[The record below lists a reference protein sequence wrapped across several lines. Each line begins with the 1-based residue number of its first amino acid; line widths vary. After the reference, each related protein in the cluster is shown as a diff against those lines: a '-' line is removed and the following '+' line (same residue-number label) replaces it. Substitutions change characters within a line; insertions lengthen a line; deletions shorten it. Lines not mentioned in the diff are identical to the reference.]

1 MKKLLYIIYMTA
13 LLAVAAG
20 CAKTESAPEMSDVV
34 NLSVRVNVSNGA
46 DTKAKFDGDSHIKFE
61 KGDAFYAAIA
71 NESTPTTGVKVGTKS
86 TDYARQYYS
95 IFKTIKDFQP
105 DSPVF
110 EGSFFSISKA
120 AIADAYKFYGVF
132 PKDAVASTGED
143 LTKWRVNLS
152 GTQSATQSEWDS
164 KSDVMVVKPTV
175 ISTDSKTETTYHEY
189 DFSSSNGV
197 EFAHI
202 FGFGKLSFSDMPE
215 KYASLKVKSVTIEA
229 VGEKKDICGQ
239 FFLDITADAAKTELN
254 ALNPGASIVVTPT
267 DEVTVKDN
275 VVWFVANPGTYDVKI
290 TVATPTYDLVFE
302 RQGLVVSRSKI
313 TSPTVHF
320 KEADTALSHDV
331 ILAEGESWVNTLS
344 YSNCLSS
351 SKRSQ
356 KWGNDPSKK
365 MAFSLAYPG
374 SGNDNYGSSAYADAG
389 YAQLLAYQAIQGKKV
404 ILSSEA
410 AFGGIK
416 LVKAN
421 LGIYTNDATGT
432 FTVSL
437 EDGDKSYKLGSVK
450 ITGNNDNCNGVN
462 YYFANTTGVEYG
474 RFVLTVDS
482 LSTENCRPYIGELSF
497 NSAPEVVF
505 AESVVKVDKIAGSFE
520 VVCDVKGAN
529 ADPEV
534 TVSEDA
540 KGWLTASY
548 ADGKLTYTVTANEG
562 EKRAG
567 TVTVKA
573 KGIGGEASAE
583 VKVVQASVNSAE
595 YKLSVSASEV
605 YPYIQAKIKELEDG
619 GQTVGTSAS
628 AELTIPFTA
637 KGTTDPSKTTT
648 VNLKF
653 AKVMLKESTAEFVRI
668 VSTIAP
674 TEPVG
679 VVTEVTVVSSFKVE
693 SSNYG
698 QMALKFSDNGLNWTN
713 APKSA
718 ITSSEGAD
726 GYQKSVI
733 VNDNS
738 DYKWFSIAPDG
749 WSVNKVKSFDV
760 IFVEE

>member
-1 MKKLLYIIYMTA
+1 MKKLLYMTA

-215 KYASLKVKSVTIEA
+215 KYSSLKVKSVTIEA

-356 KWGNDPSKK
+356 KWGNNPSKQ

-520 VVCDVKGAN
+520 VACDVKGAN

-540 KGWLTASY
+540 KEWLTASY
-548 ADGKLTYTVTANEG
+548 ADGKLTCTVKANEG
-562 EKRAG
+562 AKRAG

-583 VKVVQASVNSAE
+583 LKVVQASVNSAE

-605 YPYIQAKIKELEDG
+605 YTYIQAKIKELEDG
-619 GQTVGTSAS
+619 GQTVGTNVS

-653 AKVMLKESTAEFVRI
+653 AKVLLKESTAEFVRI
-668 VSTIAP
+668 TSTIAP
-674 TEPVG
+674 TESVG
-679 VVTEVTVVSSFKVE
+679 VVSEVTVVSSFAVE
-693 SSNYG
+693 SGNWG
-698 QMALKFSDNGLNWTN
+698 RMAVKFSDNGLNWTS

-726 GYQKSVI
+726 GYQKSVV

-738 DYKWFSIAPDG
+738 DYLWFSIAPDG
-749 WSVNKVKSFDV
+749 YSVNKVKSFDV

>member
-1 MKKLLYIIYMTA
+1 MKKLLYMTA

-61 KGDAFYAAIA
+61 SGDAFYAAIA

-86 TDYARQYYS
+86 TDFARQYYS

-143 LTKWRVNLS
+143 LTKWRVTLS
-152 GTQSATQSEWDS
+152 GTQSATQTEWDS

-356 KWGNDPSKK
+356 KWGNDPSKR

-583 VKVVQASVNSAE
+583 FKVVQASATSAE

-605 YPYIQAKIKELEDG
+605 YTYIQAKIKELEDG

-653 AKVMLKESTAEFVRI
+653 AKVLLKESTAEFVRI

-679 VVTEVTVVSSFKVE
+679 VVSEVTVVSSFKVD
-693 SSNYG
+693 YG
-698 QMALKFSDNGLNWTN
+698 MMARMEVKFSANGLNWTS

-718 ITSSEGAD
+718 ITSSEVAD
-726 GYQKSVI
+726 GYQKSVV

-738 DYKWFSIAPDG
+738 DNLWFSIAPDG
-749 WSVNKVKSFDV
+749 YSVNKVKSFEV

>member
-1 MKKLLYIIYMTA
+1 MKKLLYMTA

-71 NESTPTTGVKVGTKS
+71 KESTPTTGVKVGTKS

-175 ISTDSKTETTYHEY
+175 ISTDSKTETKYNEY

-540 KGWLTASY
+540 KEWLTASY
-548 ADGKLTYTVTANEG
+548 ADGKLTYTVKANEG
-562 EKRAG
+562 AKRAG

-583 VKVVQASVNSAE
+583 LKVVQASVNSAE

-605 YPYIQAKIKELEDG
+605 YTYIQAKIKELEEG
-619 GQTVGTSAS
+619 GQTVGANVS

-637 KGTTDPSKTTT
+637 KGTKDPTKTTT

-653 AKVMLKESTAEFVRI
+653 AKVLLKESTAEFVRI
-668 VSTIAP
+668 TSTIAP
-674 TEPVG
+674 TESVG
-679 VVTEVTVVSSFKVE
+679 VVSEVTVVSSFAVQ
-693 SSNYG
+693 SGMWG
-698 QMALKFSDNGLNWTN
+698 QMAVKFSDNGLNWTS

-718 ITSSEGAD
+718 ITSSEVAD
-726 GYQKSVI
+726 GYQKSVV

-738 DYKWFSIAPDG
+738 DYLWFSIAPDG
-749 WSVNKVKSFDV
+749 YSVNKVKSFDV

>member
-1 MKKLLYIIYMTA
+1 MKKLLYMTA

-202 FGFGKLSFSDMPE
+202 FGFGKLSFSDVPE

-239 FFLDITADAAKTELN
+239 FVLDITGDASKMELN
-254 ALNPGASIVVTPT
+254 ALNSGSSIVVTST

-320 KEADTALSHDV
+320 KEADTAVSHDV

-344 YSNCLSS
+344 YSNYLSS

-356 KWGNDPSKK
+356 KWGNNPSKQ
-365 MAFSLAYPG
+365 MAFSLTYPG

>member
-1 MKKLLYIIYMTA
+1 MKKLLYMTA

-61 KGDAFYAAIA
+61 KSDAFYAAIA

-175 ISTDSKTETTYHEY
+175 ISTDSKTETKYNEY

-215 KYASLKVKSVTIEA
+215 KYASLKVKNVTIEA

-583 VKVVQASVNSAE
+583 LKVVQASVNSAE

>member
-1 MKKLLYIIYMTA
+1 MKKLLYMTA
-13 LLAVAAG
+13 LLAVTAG

-61 KGDAFYAAIA
+61 KSDAFYAAIA

-175 ISTDSKTETTYHEY
+175 ISTDSKTETKYNEY

-229 VGEKKDICGQ
+229 VGENKDICGQ

-583 VKVVQASVNSAE
+583 LKVVQASVNSAE

-726 GYQKSVI
+726 GYQKSVV

>member
-1 MKKLLYIIYMTA
+1 MKKLLYMTA

-61 KGDAFYAAIA
+61 KSDAFYAAIA

-229 VGEKKDICGQ
+229 VGEKKDICGK

-313 TSPTVHF
+313 TTPTVHF

-462 YYFANTTGVEYG
+462 YYFTNTTGVEYG

-573 KGIGGEASAE
+573 KGIGGDASAE

>member
-1 MKKLLYIIYMTA
+1 MKKLLYMTA

-61 KGDAFYAAIA
+61 KSDAFYAAIA

-175 ISTDSKTETTYHEY
+175 ISTDSKTETKYNKY

-653 AKVMLKESTAEFVRI
+653 AKVLLKESTAEFIRI
-668 VSTIAP
+668 TSTIAP

>member
-1 MKKLLYIIYMTA
+1 MKKLLYMTA

-34 NLSVRVNVSNGA
+34 NLSVRVNESNGA

-71 NESTPTTGVKVGTKS
+71 KESTPTTGVKVGTKS

-202 FGFGKLSFSDMPE
+202 FGFGKLSFSDVPE

-239 FFLDITADAAKTELN
+239 FVLDITGDASKMELN
-254 ALNPGASIVVTPT
+254 ALNSGSSIVVTST

-290 TVATPTYDLVFE
+290 TVATPKYDLVFE

-320 KEADTALSHDV
+320 KEADTAVSHDV

-344 YSNCLSS
+344 YSNYLSS
-351 SKRSQ
+351 NKRSQ
-356 KWGNDPSKK
+356 KWGNDPSKQ

-540 KGWLTASY
+540 KEWLTASY
-548 ADGKLTYTVTANEG
+548 ADGKLTYTVKANEG
-562 EKRAG
+562 AKRAG

-583 VKVVQASVNSAE
+583 LKVVQASVNSAE

-605 YPYIQAKIKELEDG
+605 YTYIQAKIKELEEG
-619 GQTVGTSAS
+619 GQTVGDNVS

-637 KGTTDPSKTTT
+637 KGTADPSKTTT

-653 AKVMLKESTAEFVRI
+653 AKVLLKESTAEFVRI
-668 VSTIAP
+668 TSTIAP
-674 TEPVG
+674 TESVG
-679 VVTEVTVVSSFKVE
+679 VVSEVTVVSSWPVE
-693 SSNYG
+693 GGNYG
-698 QMALKFSDNGLNWTN
+698 RMAVKFSANGLNWTT

-726 GYQKSVI
+726 GYQKSVV

-738 DYKWFSIAPDG
+738 DYLWFSIAPDG
-749 WSVNKVKSFDV
+749 YSVNKVKSFEV

>member
-1 MKKLLYIIYMTA
+1 MKKLLYMTA

-61 KGDAFYAAIA
+61 KSDAFYAAIA
-71 NESTPTTGVKVGTKS
+71 NESTPTTGVKVGPKS

-120 AIADAYKFYGVF
+120 AIADVYKFYGVF

-175 ISTDSKTETTYHEY
+175 ISTDSKTETKYNEY

-356 KWGNDPSKK
+356 KWGNNPSKQ

-605 YPYIQAKIKELEDG
+605 YPSIQAKIKEIEDAG
-619 GQTVGTSAS
+619 GTVGDKVSV
-628 AELTIPFTA
+628 ELTLPFTA
-637 KGTTDPSKTTT
+637 KGTKDPSKTTT

-653 AKVMLKESTAEFVRI
+653 AKVLLKESSAEYIRI
-668 VSTIAP
+668 ISTIAP
-674 TEPVG
+674 TEAIGAVS
-679 VVTEVTVVSSFKVE
+679 EVTVVSSFAVQ
-693 SSNYG
+693 SG
-698 QMALKFSDNGLNWTN
+698 MWDQMAVKFSTNGLNWIT
-713 APKSA
+713 ADKSA
-718 ITSSEGAD
+718 ITSGEVAD
-726 GYQKSVI
+726 GYQKSVV

-738 DYKWFSIAPDG
+738 DYLWFSIAPDG
-749 WSVNKVKSFDV
+749 YSVNKVKSFDV

>member
-1 MKKLLYIIYMTA
+1 MKKLLYMTA

-61 KGDAFYAAIA
+61 KSDAFYAAIA
-71 NESTPTTGVKVGTKS
+71 KENTPTTGVKVGTKS

-175 ISTDSKTETTYHEY
+175 ISTDSKTETKYNEY

>member
-1 MKKLLYIIYMTA
+1 MKKLLYMTA

-356 KWGNDPSKK
+356 KWGNNPSKQ

-520 VVCDVKGAN
+520 VACDVKGAN

-540 KGWLTASY
+540 KEWLTASY
-548 ADGKLTYTVTANEG
+548 ADGKLTYTVKANEG
-562 EKRAG
+562 AKRAG

-583 VKVVQASVNSAE
+583 LKVVQASVNSAE

-605 YPYIQAKIKELEDG
+605 YTYIQAKIKELEDC
-619 GQTVGTSAS
+619 GQTVGTNVS

-653 AKVMLKESTAEFVRI
+653 AKVLLKESTAEFVRI
-668 VSTIAP
+668 TSTIAP
-674 TEPVG
+674 TESVG
-679 VVTEVTVVSSFKVE
+679 VVSEVTVVSSFAVE
-693 SSNYG
+693 SGNWG
-698 QMALKFSDNGLNWTN
+698 RMAVKFSDNGLNWTS

-726 GYQKSVI
+726 GYQKSVV

-738 DYKWFSIAPDG
+738 DYLWFSIAPDG
-749 WSVNKVKSFDV
+749 YSVNKVKSFDV

>member
-1 MKKLLYIIYMTA
+1 MKKLLYMTA

-175 ISTDSKTETTYHEY
+175 ISTDSKTETKYNEY

-637 KGTTDPSKTTT
+637 KGTKDPTKTTT

-653 AKVMLKESTAEFVRI
+653 AKVLLKESTAEFVRI
-668 VSTIAP
+668 TSTIAP
-674 TEPVG
+674 TESVG
-679 VVTEVTVVSSFKVE
+679 AVSEVTVVSSFAVQ
-693 SSNYG
+693 SGMWG
-698 QMALKFSDNGLNWTN
+698 QMAVKFSTNGLNWIT
-713 APKSA
+713 ADKSA
-718 ITSSEGAD
+718 ITSGEVAD
-726 GYQKSVI
+726 GYQKSVV

-738 DYKWFSIAPDG
+738 DYLWFSIAPDG
-749 WSVNKVKSFDV
+749 YSVNKVKSFDV

>member
-1 MKKLLYIIYMTA
+1 MKKLLYMTA

-175 ISTDSKTETTYHEY
+175 ISTDSKTETKYNEY

-637 KGTTDPSKTTT
+637 KGTKDPTKTTT

-653 AKVMLKESTAEFVRI
+653 AKVLLKESTAEFVRI
-668 VSTIAP
+668 TSTIAP
-674 TEPVG
+674 TESVG
-679 VVTEVTVVSSFKVE
+679 VVSEVTVVSSFAVQ
-693 SSNYG
+693 SGMWG
-698 QMALKFSDNGLNWTN
+698 QMAVKFSDNGLNWTS

-718 ITSSEGAD
+718 ITSSEVAD
-726 GYQKSVI
+726 GYQKSVV

-738 DYKWFSIAPDG
+738 DYLWFSIAPDG
-749 WSVNKVKSFDV
+749 YSVNKVKSFDV

>member
-1 MKKLLYIIYMTA
+1 MKKLLYMTA

-202 FGFGKLSFSDMPE
+202 FGFGKLSFSDVPE

-239 FFLDITADAAKTELN
+239 FVLDITGDASKMELN
-254 ALNPGASIVVTPT
+254 ALNSGSSIVVTST

-320 KEADTALSHDV
+320 KEADTAVSHDV

-356 KWGNDPSKK
+356 KWGNNPSKQ
-365 MAFSLAYPG
+365 MAFSLTYPG

-540 KGWLTASY
+540 KEWLTASY
-548 ADGKLTYTVTANEG
+548 ADGKLTYTVKANEG
-562 EKRAG
+562 AKRTG

>member
-1 MKKLLYIIYMTA
+1 MRKLLYMTA

-61 KGDAFYAAIA
+61 KSDAFYAAIA

-175 ISTDSKTETTYHEY
+175 ISTDSKTETKYNEY

-421 LGIYTNDATGT
+421 LGIYTNEATGT
-432 FTVSL
+432 FTLSL
-437 EDGDKSYKLGSVK
+437 EDGDKSYKLGSVE
-450 ITGNNDNCNGVN
+450 ITGSNDNCNGVN

-474 RFVLTVDS
+474 RFVLTVDN
-482 LSTENCRPYIGELSF
+482 LSTADCRPYIGELSF
-497 NSAPEVVF
+497 NTAPEVVF
-505 AESVVKVDKIAGSFE
+505 AESVVKVDKVAGSFE
-520 VVCDVKGAN
+520 VACDVKGAN

-540 KGWLTASY
+540 KEWLTASY
-548 ADGKLTYTVTANEG
+548 AEGKLTYTVKANEG

-573 KGIGGEASAE
+573 KGIGGEASSE
-583 VKVVQASVNSAE
+583 LKVVQASVNSAE

-605 YPYIQAKIKELEDG
+605 YPYIQDKIKEIEDA
-619 GQTVGTSAS
+619 GQTVGTNAS
-628 AELTIPFTA
+628 AEITIPFKATDTA
-637 KGTTDPSKTTT
+637 NPSKTTT

-653 AKVMLKESTAEFVRI
+653 AKVLLKESTAEYVRI
-668 VSTIAP
+668 VATIAP
-674 TEPVG
+674 TEPIG
-679 VVTEVTVVSSFKVE
+679 VISEVTVVSSWPVKDDPYF
-693 SSNYG
+693 G
-698 QMALKFSDNGLNWTN
+698 RMAVKFSDNGLNWTN
-713 APKSA
+713 APKST
-718 ITSSEGAD
+718 ITSSELAD

-733 VNDNS
+733 VNENS
-738 DYKWFSIAPDG
+738 GYKWFSIAPDG
-749 WSVNKVKSFDV
+749 ASVNKVKSFDV

>member
-1 MKKLLYIIYMTA
+1 MKKLLYMTA

-152 GTQSATQSEWDS
+152 GTQSASQSEWDS

-175 ISTDSKTETTYHEY
+175 ISTDSKTETKYNEY

-356 KWGNDPSKK
+356 KWGNNPSKQ

-583 VKVVQASVNSAE
+583 LKVVQASVNSAE

-605 YPYIQAKIKELEDG
+605 YPSIQAKIKEIEDAG
-619 GQTVGTSAS
+619 GTVGDKVSV
-628 AELTIPFTA
+628 ELTLPFTA
-637 KGTTDPSKTTT
+637 KGTKDPSKTTT

-653 AKVMLKESTAEFVRI
+653 AKVLLKESSAEYIRI
-668 VSTIAP
+668 ISTIAP
-674 TEPVG
+674 TEAIGAVS
-679 VVTEVTVVSSFKVE
+679 EVTVVSSFAVQ
-693 SSNYG
+693 SGMWG
-698 QMALKFSDNGLNWTN
+698 QMAVKFSANGLNWIS
-713 APKSA
+713 ADKSA
-718 ITSSEGAD
+718 ITSGEVAD
-726 GYQKSVI
+726 GYQKSVV

-738 DYKWFSIAPDG
+738 DYQWFSIAPDG
-749 WSVNKVKSFDV
+749 YSVNKVKSFDV

>member
-1 MKKLLYIIYMTA
+1 MKKLLYMTA

-20 CAKTESAPEMSDVV
+20 CAKTESALEMSDVV

-61 KGDAFYAAIA
+61 KSDAFYAAIA

-175 ISTDSKTETTYHEY
+175 ISTDSKTETKYNEY

-583 VKVVQASVNSAE
+583 LKVVQASVNSAE

>member
-1 MKKLLYIIYMTA
+1 MKKLLYMTA

-520 VVCDVKGAN
+520 VACDVKGAN

-534 TVSEDA
+534 AVSEDA
-540 KGWLTASY
+540 KEWLTASY
-548 ADGKLTYTVTANEG
+548 ADGKLTYTVKANEG
-562 EKRAG
+562 AKRAG

-573 KGIGGEASAE
+573 KGIGGEASAGL
-583 VKVVQASVNSAE
+583 KVVQASVNSAE

-605 YPYIQAKIKELEDG
+605 YTYIQAKIKELEDG
-619 GQTVGTSAS
+619 GQTVGTNVS

-653 AKVMLKESTAEFVRI
+653 AKVLLKESTAEFVRI
-668 VSTIAP
+668 TSTIAP
-674 TEPVG
+674 TESVG
-679 VVTEVTVVSSFKVE
+679 VVSEVTVVSSFAVE
-693 SSNYG
+693 SGNWG
-698 QMALKFSDNGLNWTN
+698 RMAVKFSDNGLNWTS

-726 GYQKSVI
+726 GYQKSVV

-738 DYKWFSIAPDG
+738 DYLWFSIAPDG
-749 WSVNKVKSFDV
+749 YSVNKVKSFDV

>member
-1 MKKLLYIIYMTA
+1 MKKLLYMTA

-202 FGFGKLSFSDMPE
+202 FGFGKLSFSDVPE

-239 FFLDITADAAKTELN
+239 FVLDITGDASKMELN
-254 ALNPGASIVVTPT
+254 ALNSGSSIVVTST

-320 KEADTALSHDV
+320 KEADTAVSHDV

-356 KWGNDPSKK
+356 KWGNNPSKQ
-365 MAFSLAYPG
+365 MAFSLTYPG

-713 APKSA
+713 APKST
-718 ITSSEGAD
+718 ITSSELAD

>member
-1 MKKLLYIIYMTA
+1 MKKLLYMTA

-61 KGDAFYAAIA
+61 KSDAFYAAIA
-71 NESTPTTGVKVGTKS
+71 KESTPTTGVKVATRTEGYS
-86 TDYARQYYS
+86 SQYYS
-95 IFKTIKDFQP
+95 VFTIENFEAE
-105 DSPVF
+105 SPVF
-110 EGSFFSISKA
+110 KGNFYSIALKDTAST
-120 AIADAYKFYGVF
+120 YKFYGAF
-132 PKDAVASTGED
+132 PRNAVASTGED

-152 GTQSATQSEWDS
+152 GTQSASQTEWDS
-164 KSDVMVVKPTV
+164 KSDVMIVKPTD
-175 ISTDSKTETTYHEY
+175 ISADSKTVTKYNEY

-254 ALNPGASIVVTPT
+254 ALTPGSSIVVTPT

-275 VVWFVANPGTYDVKI
+275 VVWFVANLGTYDVKI

-302 RQGLVVSRSKI
+302 RQGLVISRSKI

-320 KEADTALSHDV
+320 KEADTAVSHDV

-404 ILSSEA
+404 ILSSDA

-540 KGWLTASY
+540 KEWLTASY
-548 ADGKLTYTVTANEG
+548 ADGKLTYTVKANEG
-562 EKRAG
+562 AKRAG

-583 VKVVQASVNSAE
+583 LKVVQASVNSAE

-605 YPYIQAKIKELEDG
+605 YTYIQAKIKELEDG
-619 GQTVGTSAS
+619 GQTVGDNVS

-637 KGTTDPSKTTT
+637 KGTKDPSKTTT

-653 AKVMLKESTAEFVRI
+653 AKVLLKESTAEFVRVI
-668 VSTIAP
+668 STIAP
-674 TEPVG
+674 TESIG
-679 VVTEVTVVSSFKVE
+679 VVSEVTVVSSFKVE
-693 SSNYG
+693 ASNWG
-698 QMALKFSDNGLNWTN
+698 RMAVKFSDNGLNWTN
-713 APKSA
+713 APSST

-726 GYQKSVI
+726 GYQKSVV

-738 DYKWFSIAPDG
+738 DYLWFSIAPDG
-749 WSVNKVKSFDV
+749 YSVNKVKSFDV

>member
-1 MKKLLYIIYMTA
+1 MKKLLYMTA

-202 FGFGKLSFSDMPE
+202 FGFGKLSFSDVPE

-239 FFLDITADAAKTELN
+239 FVLDITGDASKMELN
-254 ALNPGASIVVTPT
+254 ALNSGSSIVVTST

-290 TVATPTYDLVFE
+290 TVATPKYDLVFE

-313 TSPTVHF
+313 TSPIVHF
-320 KEADTALSHDV
+320 KEADTAVSHDV

-540 KGWLTASY
+540 KEWLTASY
-548 ADGKLTYTVTANEG
+548 ADGKLTYTVKANEG
-562 EKRAG
+562 AKRTG

-583 VKVVQASVNSAE
+583 LKVVQASVNSAE

-605 YPYIQAKIKELEDG
+605 YTYIQAKIKELEDG
-619 GQTVGTSAS
+619 GKTVGDNVS

-653 AKVMLKESTAEFVRI
+653 AKVLLKESTAEFVRVI
-668 VSTIAP
+668 STIAP
-674 TEPVG
+674 TESIG
-679 VVTEVTVVSSFKVE
+679 VVSEVTVVSSFKVE
-693 SSNYG
+693 ASNWG
-698 QMALKFSDNGLNWTN
+698 RMAVKFSDNGLNWTS
-713 APKSA
+713 APSST

-726 GYQKSVI
+726 GYQKSVV

-738 DYKWFSIAPDG
+738 DYLWFSIAPDG
-749 WSVNKVKSFDV
+749 YSVNKVKSFDV

>member
-1 MKKLLYIIYMTA
+1 MKKLLYMTA

-71 NESTPTTGVKVGTKS
+71 KESTPTTGVKVGTKS

-175 ISTDSKTETTYHEY
+175 ISTDSKTETKYNEY

-351 SKRSQ
+351 SNRSQ

-583 VKVVQASVNSAE
+583 LKVVQASVNSAE

>member
-1 MKKLLYIIYMTA
+1 MKKLLYMTA

-61 KGDAFYAAIA
+61 KSDAFYAAIA

-175 ISTDSKTETTYHEY
+175 ISTDSKTETKYNEY

-410 AFGGIK
+410 SFGGIK

-583 VKVVQASVNSAE
+583 LKVVQASVNSAE

-726 GYQKSVI
+726 GYQKSVV

>member
-1 MKKLLYIIYMTA
+1 MKKLLYMTA

-61 KGDAFYAAIA
+61 KSDAFYAAIA

-239 FFLDITADAAKTELN
+239 FSLDITADAAKTELN

-637 KGTTDPSKTTT
+637 KGTKDPSKTTT

-653 AKVMLKESTAEFVRI
+653 AKVLLKESTAEFVRI
-668 VSTIAP
+668 TSTIAP

>member
-1 MKKLLYIIYMTA
+1 MKKLLYMTA

-61 KGDAFYAAIA
+61 KSDAFYAAIA

-132 PKDAVASTGED
+132 PKDAVSSTGED

-331 ILAEGESWVNTLS
+331 ILAEGESWGNTLS

-713 APKSA
+713 APSST

>member
-1 MKKLLYIIYMTA
+1 MKKLLYMTA

-71 NESTPTTGVKVGTKS
+71 KESTPTTGVKVASAAT
-86 TDYARQYYS
+86 YPARQYHS
-95 IFKTIKDFQP
+95 VFTIENFEAE
-105 DSPVF
+105 SPVF
-110 EGSFFSISKA
+110 KGNFYSIA
-120 AIADAYKFYGVF
+120 AAEIADTYKFYGAF
-132 PKDAVASTGED
+132 PRSAVASNGED

-152 GTQSATQSEWDS
+152 GTQSASQTEWDS
-164 KSDVMVVKPTV
+164 KSDVMIVKPTD
-175 ISTDSKTETTYHEY
+175 ISSDPKTLTQYNEY

-202 FGFGKLSFSDMPE
+202 FGFGKLSFSDVPE

-254 ALNPGASIVVTPT
+254 ALSSGASIVVTPT

-320 KEADTALSHDV
+320 KEADTAVSHDV

-344 YSNCLSS
+344 YSNCISS

-356 KWGNDPSKK
+356 KWGNNPSKQ

-520 VVCDVKGAN
+520 VACDVKGAN

-562 EKRAG
+562 AKRTG

-605 YPYIQAKIKELEDG
+605 YTYIQAKIKELEEG
-619 GQTVGTSAS
+619 GQTVGTNVS

-653 AKVMLKESTAEFVRI
+653 AKVLLQESTAEFVRI
-668 VSTIAP
+668 ISTIAP
-674 TEPVG
+674 TESVG
-679 VVTEVTVVSSFKVE
+679 VVSEVTVVSSFAVE
-693 SSNYG
+693 SGNWG
-698 QMALKFSDNGLNWTN
+698 RMAVKFSANGLNWISAT
-713 APKSA
+713 KSA
-718 ITSSEGAD
+718 ITSGEVAD
-726 GYQKSVI
+726 GYQKSVV

-738 DYKWFSIAPDG
+738 DYQWFSIAPDG

>member
-1 MKKLLYIIYMTA
+1 MKKLLYMTA

-61 KGDAFYAAIA
+61 KSDAFYAAIA

-175 ISTDSKTETTYHEY
+175 ISTDSKTETKYNEY

-356 KWGNDPSKK
+356 KWGNNPSKQ

-583 VKVVQASVNSAE
+583 LKVVQASVNSAE

-605 YPYIQAKIKELEDG
+605 YTYIQAKIKELEDG
-619 GQTVGTSAS
+619 GQTVGANVS

-637 KGTTDPSKTTT
+637 KGTKDPTKTTT

-653 AKVMLKESTAEFVRI
+653 AKVLLKESTAEFVRI
-668 VSTIAP
+668 TSTIAP
-674 TEPVG
+674 TESVG
-679 VVTEVTVVSSFKVE
+679 VVSEVTVVSSFAVQ
-693 SSNYG
+693 SGMWG
-698 QMALKFSDNGLNWTN
+698 QMAVKFSDNGLNWTS

-718 ITSSEGAD
+718 ITSSEVAD
-726 GYQKSVI
+726 GYQKSVV

-738 DYKWFSIAPDG
+738 DYLWFSIAPDG
-749 WSVNKVKSFDV
+749 YSVNKVKSFDV

>member
-1 MKKLLYIIYMTA
+1 MKKLLYMTA
-13 LLAVAAG
+13 LLAVTAG

-61 KGDAFYAAIA
+61 KSDAFYAAIA

-175 ISTDSKTETTYHEY
+175 ISTDSKTETKYNEY

-583 VKVVQASVNSAE
+583 LKVVQASVNSAE

-726 GYQKSVI
+726 GYQKSVV

>member
-1 MKKLLYIIYMTA
+1 MKKLLYMTA

-175 ISTDSKTETTYHEY
+175 ISTDSKTETKYNEY

-267 DEVTVKDN
+267 DEVAVKDN

-356 KWGNDPSKK
+356 KWGNNPSKQ

-374 SGNDNYGSSAYADAG
+374 SGNDNYGSLAYADAG

-520 VVCDVKGAN
+520 IVCDVKGAN

-562 EKRAG
+562 AKRSG

-605 YPYIQAKIKELEDG
+605 YPSIQAKIKEIEDAG
-619 GQTVGTSAS
+619 GTVGDKVSV
-628 AELTIPFTA
+628 ELTLPFTA
-637 KGTTDPSKTTT
+637 KGTKDPSKTTT

-653 AKVMLKESTAEFVRI
+653 AKVLLKESSAEYIRI
-668 VSTIAP
+668 ISTIAP
-674 TEPVG
+674 TEAIGAVS
-679 VVTEVTVVSSFKVE
+679 EVTVVSSFAVQ
-693 SSNYG
+693 SGMWG
-698 QMALKFSDNGLNWTN
+698 QMAVKFSDNGLNWTS

-718 ITSSEGAD
+718 ITSSEVAD
-726 GYQKSVI
+726 GYQKSVV

-738 DYKWFSIAPDG
+738 DYLWFSIAPDG
-749 WSVNKVKSFDV
+749 YSVNKVKSFDV

>member
-1 MKKLLYIIYMTA
+1 MKKLLYMTA

-71 NESTPTTGVKVGTKS
+71 KESTPTTGVKVGTKS

-175 ISTDSKTETTYHEY
+175 ISTDSKTETKYNEY

-356 KWGNDPSKK
+356 KWGNNPSKQ

-540 KGWLTASY
+540 KEWLTASY
-548 ADGKLTYTVTANEG
+548 ADGKLTYTVKANEG
-562 EKRAG
+562 AKRAG

-583 VKVVQASVNSAE
+583 LKVVQASVNSAE

-605 YPYIQAKIKELEDG
+605 YTYIQAKIKELEEG
-619 GQTVGTSAS
+619 GQTVGANVS

-637 KGTTDPSKTTT
+637 KGTKDPTKTTT

-653 AKVMLKESTAEFVRI
+653 AKVLLKESTAEFVRI
-668 VSTIAP
+668 TSTIAP
-674 TEPVG
+674 TESVG
-679 VVTEVTVVSSFKVE
+679 VVSEVTVVSSFAVQ
-693 SSNYG
+693 SGMWG
-698 QMALKFSDNGLNWTN
+698 QMAVKFSDNGLNWTS

-718 ITSSEGAD
+718 ITSSEVAD
-726 GYQKSVI
+726 GYQKSVV

-738 DYKWFSIAPDG
+738 DYLWFSIAPDG
-749 WSVNKVKSFDV
+749 YSVNKVKSFDV

>member
-1 MKKLLYIIYMTA
+1 MKKLLYMTA

-61 KGDAFYAAIA
+61 KSDAFYAAIA

-175 ISTDSKTETTYHEY
+175 ISTDSKTETKYNEY

-356 KWGNDPSKK
+356 KWGNNPSKQ

-548 ADGKLTYTVTANEG
+548 ADGKLTYTVKANEG
-562 EKRAG
+562 AKRAG

-583 VKVVQASVNSAE
+583 LKVVQASVNSAE

-605 YPYIQAKIKELEDG
+605 YTYIQAKIKELEDG
-619 GQTVGTSAS
+619 GQTVGANVS

-637 KGTTDPSKTTT
+637 KGTKDPSKTTT

-653 AKVMLKESTAEFVRI
+653 AKVLLKESTAEFVRI
-668 VSTIAP
+668 TSTIAP
-674 TEPVG
+674 TESVG
-679 VVTEVTVVSSFKVE
+679 VVSEVTVVSSFAVQ
-693 SSNYG
+693 SGMWG
-698 QMALKFSDNGLNWTN
+698 QMAVKFSDNGLNWTS

-718 ITSSEGAD
+718 ITSSEVAD
-726 GYQKSVI
+726 GYQKSVV

-738 DYKWFSIAPDG
+738 DYLWFSIAPDG
-749 WSVNKVKSFDV
+749 YSVNKVKSFDV

>member
-1 MKKLLYIIYMTA
+1 MKKLLYMTA

-61 KGDAFYAAIA
+61 KSDAFYAAIA

-202 FGFGKLSFSDMPE
+202 FGFGKLSFSDVPE
-215 KYASLKVKSVTIEA
+215 KYAFLKVKSVTIEA

-239 FFLDITADAAKTELN
+239 FVLDITGDASKMELN
-254 ALNPGASIVVTPT
+254 ALNSGSSIVVTST

-290 TVATPTYDLVFE
+290 TVATPKYDLVFE

-313 TSPTVHF
+313 TSPIVHF
-320 KEADTALSHDV
+320 KEADTAVSHDV

-404 ILSSEA
+404 ILSSDA

-520 VVCDVKGAN
+520 VACDVKGAN

-534 TVSEDA
+534 AVSEDA
-540 KGWLTASY
+540 KEWLTASY
-548 ADGKLTYTVTANEG
+548 ADGKLTYTVKANEG
-562 EKRAG
+562 AKRAG

-583 VKVVQASVNSAE
+583 LKVVQASVNSAE

-605 YPYIQAKIKELEDG
+605 YTYIQAKIKELEDG
-619 GQTVGTSAS
+619 GQTVGDNVS

-637 KGTTDPSKTTT
+637 KGTKDPSKTTT

-653 AKVMLKESTAEFVRI
+653 AKVLLKESTAEFVRI
-668 VSTIAP
+668 TSTIAP
-674 TEPVG
+674 TESVG
-679 VVTEVTVVSSFKVE
+679 VVSEVTVVSSFAVQ
-693 SSNYG
+693 SGTWG
-698 QMALKFSDNGLNWTN
+698 QMAVKFSDNGLNWTS

-718 ITSSEGAD
+718 ITSSEVAD
-726 GYQKSVI
+726 GYQKSVV

-738 DYKWFSIAPDG
+738 DYLWFSIAPDG

>member
-1 MKKLLYIIYMTA
+1 MTA

-175 ISTDSKTETTYHEY
+175 ISTDSKTETKYNEY

-202 FGFGKLSFSDMPE
+202 FGFGKLSFSDVPE

-239 FFLDITADAAKTELN
+239 FVLDITGDASKMELN
-254 ALNPGASIVVTPT
+254 ALNSGSSIVVTST

-290 TVATPTYDLVFE
+290 TVATPKYDLVFE

-313 TSPTVHF
+313 TSPIVHF
-320 KEADTALSHDV
+320 KEADTAVSHDV

-540 KGWLTASY
+540 KEWLTASY
-548 ADGKLTYTVTANEG
+548 ADGKLTYTVKANEG
-562 EKRAG
+562 AKRAG

-573 KGIGGEASAE
+573 KGIGGEPSAE
-583 VKVVQASVNSAE
+583 LKVVQASVNSAE

-605 YPYIQAKIKELEDG
+605 YTYIQAKIKELEDG
-619 GQTVGTSAS
+619 GQTVGDNVS

-637 KGTTDPSKTTT
+637 KGTKDPSKTTT

-653 AKVMLKESTAEFVRI
+653 AKVLLKESTAEFVRVI
-668 VSTIAP
+668 STIAP
-674 TEPVG
+674 TESIG
-679 VVTEVTVVSSFKVE
+679 VVSEVTVVSSFKVE
-693 SSNYG
+693 ASNWG
-698 QMALKFSDNGLNWTN
+698 RMAVKFSDNGLNWTN
-713 APKSA
+713 APSST

-726 GYQKSVI
+726 GYQKSVV

-738 DYKWFSIAPDG
+738 DYLWFSIAPDG

>member
-1 MKKLLYIIYMTA
+1 MKKLLYMTA

-71 NESTPTTGVKVGTKS
+71 KESTPTTGIKVASRATAAAS
-86 TDYARQYYS
+86 QYYS
-95 IFKTIKDFQP
+95 VFTIENFEAE
-105 DSPVF
+105 SPVF
-110 EGSFFSISKA
+110 KGNFYSIIPA
-120 AIADAYKFYGVF
+120 NIADTYKFYGAF
-132 PKDAVASTGED
+132 PSSAVASTAED

-152 GTQSATQSEWDS
+152 GTQSASQTEWDS
-164 KSDVMVVKPTV
+164 KSDVMIVKPTDV
-175 ISTDSKTETTYHEY
+175 SSESRTENGYNEY

-239 FFLDITADAAKTELN
+239 FFLDITGDAAKTELK
-254 ALNPGASIVVTPT
+254 ALSPGASIVVTPK

-290 TVATPTYDLVFE
+290 TVATPAYDLVFE

-320 KEADTALSHDV
+320 KEADTAVSHDV
-331 ILAEGESWVNTLS
+331 ILAEGESWGNTFS
-344 YSNCLSS
+344 YYNCLSS

-356 KWGNDPSKK
+356 KWGNDPSKQ

-374 SGNDNYGSSAYADAG
+374 SGNDNYGSSASSDAG
-389 YAQLLAYQAIQGKKV
+389 YVQLLAYQAIQGKKV
-404 ILSSEA
+404 ILSSDA

-432 FTVSL
+432 FTLSL

-450 ITGNNDNCNGVN
+450 ITGTNDNCNGVN

-482 LSTENCRPYIGELSF
+482 LSTENCRPYIGVLSF

-520 VVCDVKGAN
+520 VACDVKGAN

-548 ADGKLTYTVTANEG
+548 ADGKLTYTVKANEG
-562 EKRAG
+562 AKRAG

-573 KGIGGEASAE
+573 KGIGGDASAE
-583 VKVVQASVNSAE
+583 FKVVQASATSAE

-605 YPYIQAKIKELEDG
+605 YPSIQAKIKELEDG
-619 GQTVGTSAS
+619 GQTVEDDAF
-628 AELTIPFTA
+628 AEMTIPFTA
-637 KGTTDPSKTTT
+637 KGTADPSKTTT

-653 AKVMLKESTAEFVRI
+653 AKVLLKKSTEEYVFI
-668 VSTIAP
+668 KSTIAP
-674 TEPVG
+674 IEAIGPVSN
-679 VVTEVTVVSSFKVE
+679 VTVVSSNPVDNGYFAMMEV
-693 SSNYG
+693 
-698 QMALKFSDNGLNWTN
+698 KFSTNGTNWTK
-713 APKSA
+713 APKST
-718 ITSSEGAD
+718 ITSEKGSD
-726 GYQKSVI
+726 GYYTSVV

-738 DYKWFSIAPDG
+738 DYQWFSIAPDG
-749 WSVNKVKSFDV
+749 YSANYVKSFEV

>member
-1 MKKLLYIIYMTA
+1 MKKLLYMTA

-71 NESTPTTGVKVGTKS
+71 KESTPTTGVKVASAAT
-86 TDYARQYYS
+86 YPARQYHS
-95 IFKTIKDFQP
+95 VFTIENFEAE
-105 DSPVF
+105 SPVF
-110 EGSFFSISKA
+110 KGNFYSIA
-120 AIADAYKFYGVF
+120 AAEIADTYKFYGAF
-132 PKDAVASTGED
+132 PRSAVASNGED

-152 GTQSATQSEWDS
+152 GTQSASQTEWDS
-164 KSDVMVVKPTV
+164 KSDVMIVKPTD
-175 ISTDSKTETTYHEY
+175 ISSDPKTLTQYNEY

-202 FGFGKLSFSDMPE
+202 FGFGKLSFSDVPE

-254 ALNPGASIVVTPT
+254 ALSSGASIVVTPT

-320 KEADTALSHDV
+320 KEADTAVSHDV

-344 YSNCLSS
+344 YSNCISS

-356 KWGNDPSKK
+356 KWGNNPSKQ

-520 VVCDVKGAN
+520 VACDVKGAN

-562 EKRAG
+562 AKRTG

-605 YPYIQAKIKELEDG
+605 YTYIQAKIKELEEG
-619 GQTVGTSAS
+619 GQTVGTNVS

-653 AKVMLKESTAEFVRI
+653 AKVLLQESTAEFVRI
-668 VSTIAP
+668 ISTIAP
-674 TEPVG
+674 TESVG
-679 VVTEVTVVSSFKVE
+679 VVSEVTVVSSFAVE
-693 SSNYG
+693 SGNWG
-698 QMALKFSDNGLNWTN
+698 RMAVKFSANGLNWIS
-713 APKSA
+713 AGKSA
-718 ITSSEGAD
+718 ITSGEVAD
-726 GYQKSVI
+726 GYQKSVV

-738 DYKWFSIAPDG
+738 DYQWFSIAPDG

>member
-1 MKKLLYIIYMTA
+1 MKKLLYMTA

-20 CAKTESAPEMSDVV
+20 CAKTESAPELSDVV

-202 FGFGKLSFSDMPE
+202 FGFGKLSFSDVPE

-239 FFLDITADAAKTELN
+239 FVLDITGDASKMELN
-254 ALNPGASIVVTPT
+254 ALNSGSSIVVTST

-320 KEADTALSHDV
+320 KEADTAVSHDV

-356 KWGNDPSKK
+356 KWGNNPSKQ

-520 VVCDVKGAN
+520 VACDVKGAN

-540 KGWLTASY
+540 KEWLTASY
-548 ADGKLTYTVTANEG
+548 ADGKLTYTVKANEG
-562 EKRAG
+562 AKRAG

-583 VKVVQASVNSAE
+583 LKVVQASVNSAE

-605 YPYIQAKIKELEDG
+605 YTYIQAKIKELEDG
-619 GQTVGTSAS
+619 GQTVGTNVS

-653 AKVMLKESTAEFVRI
+653 AKVLLKESTAEFVRI
-668 VSTIAP
+668 TSTIAP
-674 TEPVG
+674 TESVG
-679 VVTEVTVVSSFKVE
+679 VVSEVTVVSSFAVE
-693 SSNYG
+693 SGNWG
-698 QMALKFSDNGLNWTN
+698 RMAVKFSDNGLNWTS

-726 GYQKSVI
+726 GYQKSVV

-738 DYKWFSIAPDG
+738 DYLWFSIAPDG
-749 WSVNKVKSFDV
+749 YSVNKVKSFDV

>member
-1 MKKLLYIIYMTA
+1 MKKLLYMTA

-46 DTKAKFDGDSHIKFE
+46 DTKAKFDGDSHIRFE
-61 KGDAFYAAIA
+61 KSDAFYAAIA

-175 ISTDSKTETTYHEY
+175 ISTDSKTETKYNEY

-648 VNLKF
+648 VNPKF
-653 AKVMLKESTAEFVRI
+653 AKVLLKESTAEFIRI
-668 VSTIAP
+668 TSTIAP

>member
-1 MKKLLYIIYMTA
+1 MKKLLYMTA

-520 VVCDVKGAN
+520 VACDVKGAN

-540 KGWLTASY
+540 KEWLTASY
-548 ADGKLTYTVTANEG
+548 ADGKLTYTVKANEG
-562 EKRAG
+562 AKRTG

-583 VKVVQASVNSAE
+583 LKVVQASVNSAE

-605 YPYIQAKIKELEDG
+605 YTYIQAKIKELEDG
-619 GQTVGTSAS
+619 GQTVGDNVS

-637 KGTTDPSKTTT
+637 KGTKDPSKTTT

-653 AKVMLKESTAEFVRI
+653 AKVLLKESTAEFVRVI
-668 VSTIAP
+668 STIAP
-674 TEPVG
+674 TESIG
-679 VVTEVTVVSSFKVE
+679 VVSEVTVVSSFKVE
-693 SSNYG
+693 ASNWG
-698 QMALKFSDNGLNWTN
+698 RMAVKFSDNGLNWTN
-713 APKSA
+713 APSST

-726 GYQKSVI
+726 GYQKSVV

-738 DYKWFSIAPDG
+738 DYLWFSIAPDG